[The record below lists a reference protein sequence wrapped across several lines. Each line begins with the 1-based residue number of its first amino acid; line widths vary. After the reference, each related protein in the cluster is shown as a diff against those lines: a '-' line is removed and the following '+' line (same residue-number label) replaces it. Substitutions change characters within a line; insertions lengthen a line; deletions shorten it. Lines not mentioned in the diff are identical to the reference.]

1 MSERRHFRYD
11 PDMSV
16 DDFLRRMG
24 EVGALGAGRLAR
36 AAEVLERMWDSGATV
51 LLTVAGPAVAGG
63 LRDLFEL
70 LIREGLVDA
79 VITSG
84 ANVVHD
90 ALEAL
95 GGVHVVKGRR
105 NVDGYGRVYD
115 VHVPMEAFERFERFM
130 RDVLRDL
137 PERVSGREL
146 LWEMG
151 RRLEDGFLRA
161 AAEEGVPVYSPGL
174 LDSMVGL
181 HVWLYAQDHRLE
193 LDLVDD
199 MHHLADLVF
208 EADEL
213 GAIMLGGSVPK
224 HFAMGAAMLRGGLD
238 YAVQI
243 TMDRP
248 ETGSLSGAPLE
259 EGKSWDK
266 VREDAEVATVI
277 GDYTVLFPLL
287 VTGVL
292 QRLGIGRC

>member
-1 MSERRHFRYD
+1 MSERRPFRYD
-11 PDMSV
+11 PDMDV
-16 DDFLRRMG
+16 NEFLRQMER
-24 EVGALGAGRLAR
+24 VGAFGAGRLAR
-36 AAEVLERMWDSGATV
+36 AAEVLEEMWSSDATV

-63 LRDLFEL
+63 LRDLFAL

-90 ALEAL
+90 VLESL

-105 NVDGYGRVYD
+105 NVDGYGRIYD

-130 RDVLRDL
+130 HEVLEDL

-151 RRLEDGFLRA
+151 RRLDDGFLRA
-161 AAEEGVPVYSPGL
+161 AADEGVPVYSPGI

-181 HVWLYAQDHRLE
+181 HVWLYSQDHDLH

-199 MHHLADLVF
+199 MHHLSDLVF
-208 EADEL
+208 EAEEL

-266 VREDAEVATVI
+266 VREEAEVATVI

-292 QRLGIGRC
+292 QRLGIGEC

>member
-1 MSERRHFRYD
+1 MSERRPFRYD
-11 PDMSV
+11 PDMDV
-16 DDFLRRMG
+16 NEFLRQMER
-24 EVGALGAGRLAR
+24 VGALGAGRLAR
-36 AAEVLERMWDSGATV
+36 AAEVLEEMWSSDATV

-63 LRDLFEL
+63 LRDLFAL

-79 VITSG
+79 IITSG

-90 ALEAL
+90 VLESL

-105 NVDGYGRVYD
+105 NVDGYGRIYD

-130 RDVLRDL
+130 HEVLEDL

-151 RRLEDGFLRA
+151 RRLDDGVLRA
-161 AAEEGVPVYSPGL
+161 AADEGVPVYSPGI

-181 HVWLYAQDHRLE
+181 HVWLYSQDHDLH

-199 MHHLADLVF
+199 MHHLSDLVF
-208 EADEL
+208 EAEEL

-266 VREDAEVATVI
+266 VREEAEVATVI

-292 QRLGIGRC
+292 QRLGIGEC